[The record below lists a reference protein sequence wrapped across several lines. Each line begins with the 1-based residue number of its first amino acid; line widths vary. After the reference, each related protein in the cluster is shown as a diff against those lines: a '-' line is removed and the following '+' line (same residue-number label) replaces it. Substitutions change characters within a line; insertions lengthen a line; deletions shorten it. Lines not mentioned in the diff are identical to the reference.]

1 MTCRARLPETL
12 GRDIPERME
21 IRLAYLS
28 PELWP
33 RPDGWTVVGL
43 VDGVALAFDLERRPH
58 ALADDGSVGLDPPAV
73 YEALLPA
80 LDEAGLRLWPGGWAN
95 ALPAAF
101 GLNTRSTSRD
111 RILRSGL
118 APNVL
123 RVIAHASSEPDAEGI
138 GRLLSALGHYA
149 DRHSDAPAGDVR
161 SLDDAQSA
169 AENALDLLRS
179 VRKGKTFKRED

>member
-1 MTCRARLPETL
+1 MLS
-12 GRDIPERME
+12 GGME
-21 IRLAYLS
+21 ISLEYLA
-28 PELWP
+28 PEHWP

-43 VDGVALAFDLERRPH
+43 VDGVALAFDTERRPH
-58 ALADDGSVGLDPPAV
+58 ALADDGPVELDPPAV

-80 LDEAGLRLWPGGWAN
+80 LDKAGLKLWPGGWAN
-95 ALPAAF
+95 ALPSAF

-123 RVIAHASSEPDAEGI
+123 RVIAQACSEPYAEGM
-138 GRLLSALGHYA
+138 GRLLSALAHYA
-149 DRHSDAPAGDVR
+149 DRHSDAPAGDTR
-161 SLDDAQSA
+161 SLDDAQAA

-179 VRKGKTFKRED
+179 VRKGRTFKRED